1 MPEKTGLM
9 DKLNKFMETSQGKLV
24 VVGGAVA
31 ALVFVVGLIMFLSK
45 GSSAQGGA
53 PGPDNQVTSVESS
66 ATPGAAIPAG
76 AKQQGVAEVRSG
88 SNSPADENFDVFQ
101 TRDPYKPLIEKN
113 KDTAG
118 LPGSSSTTSTI
129 SMVTKG
135 ALTLDSVLTRD
146 GLHYANVLYNEQKL
160 ELRDGQRVADSPYQ
174 VLTVTDANVIFL
186 FGDDRVVLKPGEKIY
201 K

>member
-1 MPEKTGLM
+1 MPENTGLK

-31 ALVFVVGLIMFLSK
+31 VLVFVVGLVMFLSK
-45 GSSAQGGA
+45 GPSTPEGA
-53 PGPDNQVTSVESS
+53 PGPDNQVTSVDTTAS
-66 ATPGAAIPAG
+66 PGAAIPA
-76 AKQQGVAEVRSG
+76 AANQQGAALKQSG
-88 SNSPADENFDVFQ
+88 SQSPTDENFDVFQ
-101 TRDPYKPLIEKN
+101 TRDPYKPLIEKKATTN
-113 KDTAG
+113 GALGSTATT
-118 LPGSSSTTSTI
+118 STTST
-129 SMVTKG
+129 VAKG

-146 GLHYANVLYNEQKL
+146 GLRYANVVYNEQKL